1 MIDILYYGAIF
12 LGVFFFMEG
21 VAWFAHKYVMHGF
34 LWVLH
39 KSHHEPRKGA
49 FELND
54 LFGVFFS
61 LVAIT
66 FFYLGWAGPKEFT
79 AVGLGITAYGIVYFL
94 VHDVLVHRRVALRI
108 NPRKGYFRR
117 IYQAHRMHHAVEGR
131 DGCVSFGFIFAP
143 SPEHLRNELK
153 RLAPLRT
160 YGSRVDANRVS
171 AEEPSG
177 GKVAS

>member
-1 MIDILYYGAIF
+1 MLDFAYNFGIF
-12 LGVFFFMEG
+12 LAVFFFMEG
-21 VAWFAHKYVMHGF
+21 VAWYTHKYVMHGF
-34 LWVLH
+34 LWSLH
-39 KSHHEPRKGA
+39 RSHHEPRHGL

-54 LFGVFFS
+54 WFGVFFS
-61 LVAIT
+61 FVAIGLIFWGWT
-66 FFYLGWAGPKEFT
+66 GPSEAFYA
-79 AVGLGITAYGIVYFL
+79 GLGVTAYGVVYFL

-143 SPEHLRNELK
+143 SAEHLRNELK

-160 YGSRVDANRVS
+160 YGSRVDANRA
-171 AEEPSG
+171 AE
-177 GKVAS
+177 AR